1 MWGVVTIMQSVLEQ
15 NRIAASLVN
24 RTRGSFGEKIGFMA
38 SIFGCWHKRLTRPI
52 SDRSG
57 SYRAC
62 LECGARKKFDTEDFR
77 TSGPFY
83 YPPSVRSE
91 SF

>member
-1 MWGVVTIMQSVLEQ
+1 MQGILEQ
-15 NRIAASLVN
+15 NTIAASLIN
-24 RTRGSFGEKIGFMA
+24 RTRGSFGEKIGIMA
-38 SIFGCWHKRLTRPI
+38 SLFGCWHKHLTRPI
-52 SDRSG
+52 SDKNM

-62 LECGARKKFDTEDFR
+62 IDCGARKKFDTEDFR

-91 SF
+91 SVAY

>member
-1 MWGVVTIMQSVLEQ
+1 MQGILEQ
-15 NRIAASLVN
+15 NSIAASIIN
-24 RTRGSFGEKIGFMA
+24 RTRGSFGERIGVMA
-38 SIFGCWHKRLTRPI
+38 SLLGCWHKRLTRPI
-52 SDRSG
+52 SDESS

-62 LECGARKKFDTEDFR
+62 IDCGARKKFNTEDFR
-77 TSGPFY
+77 SSGPFY

>member
-1 MWGVVTIMQSVLEQ
+1 MIMQGVLEQ
-15 NRIAASLVN
+15 NRIAASVVN
-24 RTRGSFGEKIGFMA
+24 RTHGSFGEKIGFMA
-38 SIFGCWHKRLTRPI
+38 SVFGCWHNRLTRPI
-52 SDRSG
+52 SDTSG

-62 LECGARKKFDTEDFR
+62 LECGARKKFNIEDFR